1 MYIVAYVFSFC
12 LPKEF
17 HFLAIFSR
25 RLKRQALDLDYI
37 MLRTIFFI
45 LRPSMGGFFYFFTL
59 KILLRSI
66 FKTAGG
72 GDFLPRDLTWLPW
85 PLIFLFSF
93 TKVLDYQRQAL
104 LKPSSTCF
112 IFSLYVLT
120 TSIAFFQLSVFAL
133 IPDREPREFEQRERG

>member
-45 LRPSMGGFFYFFTL
+45 LRPSMGGFF
-59 KILLRSI
+59 LLFYPEDFVEVDWSLLGVI
-66 FKTAGG
+66 FCPET
-72 GDFLPRDLTWLPW
+72 
-85 PLIFLFSF
+85 
-93 TKVLDYQRQAL
+93 
-104 LKPSSTCF
+104 
-112 IFSLYVLT
+112 
-120 TSIAFFQLSVFAL
+120 
-133 IPDREPREFEQRERG
+133 